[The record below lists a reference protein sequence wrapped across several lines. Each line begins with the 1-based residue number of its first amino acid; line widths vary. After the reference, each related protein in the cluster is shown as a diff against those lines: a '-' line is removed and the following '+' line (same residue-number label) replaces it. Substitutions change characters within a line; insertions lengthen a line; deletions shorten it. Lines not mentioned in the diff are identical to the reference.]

1 MYDGQNHGI
10 IKRAGGGPAIRIWE
24 AAEVFVK
31 QVSIFLEN
39 TKGSLKQV
47 TQLLRENGI
56 DLIALSIADTRDF
69 GILRTIVSDTDKAVE
84 VVRDAGYAVKL
95 TDVLAVAVPDRPGGL
110 DDVLD
115 LLDENDIAIEYLYSF
130 VRTSGDHALIIFR
143 VENLEA
149 AYEAL
154 TKAGIKLLMQEQVR
168 TL

>member
-1 MYDGQNHGI
+1 M
-10 IKRAGGGPAIRIWE
+10 
-24 AAEVFVK
+24 FVK

-39 TKGSLKQV
+39 TKGSLKKV

-69 GILRTIVSDTDKAVE
+69 GILRTIVSDTEKAVE
-84 VVRDAGYAVKL
+84 IVRNAGYAVKL

-115 LLDENDIAIEYLYSF
+115 LLDEHDIAIDLYSF

-149 AYEAL
+149 ASEAL
-154 TKAGIKLLMQEQVR
+154 TKAGIQLLMQEQVR